1 MVTTPTPDIRS
12 IDELEPYALEPYL
25 GARGTLPDLPGKA
38 PSPRRGVLVPTLAI
52 SGACLAALV
61 LASWRQRGSPWA
73 GLNAVASG
81 LGLVGDRPPARFDL
95 PLALVGLGVVTAGS
109 FAIALSQRK
118 LAEGIGKSPITVGL
132 MVGLGTFAVDRLV
145 MGRDFVPA
153 LKRTLGGG
161 GAVLNH
167 AAMGLAAALT
177 TRR

>member
-12 IDELEPYALEPYL
+12 IDELEPDTLEPYL
-25 GARGTLPDLPGKA
+25 GARDTLPDLPGAA

-52 SGACLAALV
+52 SGACLGTLLV
-61 LASWRQRGSPWA
+61 ASWRQRGSPWA

-109 FAIALSQRK
+109 FAIAVGQRK
-118 LAEGIGKSPITVGL
+118 LATGIGKSPITVAL

-145 MGRDFVPA
+145 MGRDLVPA

-161 GAVLNH
+161 GTVLKYGL
-167 AAMGLAAALT
+167 MGIAAALT